1 MQPNDNSSFVQL
13 SQIHLMTNNAK
24 NKLAS
29 PQDNCNGPN
38 QNHYSQ
44 PLPIVH
50 NGKSATTDR
59 HIRLNQDH
67 FNHNHYGSG
76 KNHTMDPNY
85 IHNNSHYSLPIDHDA
100 PPPSP
105 TPTPPPPALPMRN
118 GSIGMIHSSNTTGRR
133 SFSNNN
139 NNIMN
144 NNSLRHYH

>member
-1 MQPNDNSSFVQL
+1 
-13 SQIHLMTNNAK
+13 MTNNAK
-24 NKLAS
+24 NKLSAS
-29 PQDNCNGPN
+29 LSDNCNGTTN

-50 NGKSATTDR
+50 SNGKSSTTDR
-59 HIRLNQDH
+59 HVRLNQDH
-67 FNHNHYGSG
+67 FNHNHYGSSGG
-76 KNHTMDPNY
+76 KHHTIDPNY

-118 GSIGMIHSSNTTGRR
+118 GSIGMIHGNTTGRR
-133 SFSNNN
+133 SFNNN
-139 NNIMN
+139 NNINNNSGSNSQNIMNN